1 MTKVSSPSGTTTT
14 RGVLFHI
21 FDVVLNIVIIVAI
34 VALIRTFIVSPFQIE
49 GNSMVDTLE
58 NKEYIVINKFRYFFK
73 APERGDI
80 VVFRPPTDPGKY
92 YVKRVIGLPGETVV
106 VRDGS
111 VYIRKPGNEDQKLS
125 ESYLNA
131 NNSGK
136 TFRYPVNSGDTTEE
150 DFTIPADQYFL
161 LGDNRQGS
169 LDSRSFGHL
178 GTHTT
183 AFVPQNDIKGSVWF
197 VALPITKV
205 HAFTAPEYDVR

>member
-1 MTKVSSPSGTTTT
+1 MTKVSSSGGTTTT

-111 VYIRKPGNEDQKLS
+111 VYIRKPGNEDQKLN
-125 ESYLNA
+125 EPYLNG
-131 NNSGK
+131 NNAGK

-150 DFTIPADQYFL
+150 DFTIPADQFFL

-178 GTHTT
+178 GTHNS

-205 HAFTAPEYDVR
+205 HAFTAPEYGL